1 MRIFLFAAIAVFA
14 MRGVPAAA
22 QVAEKAPLG
31 LTYCSPPQP
40 PACAELDESF
50 ARQTALDACNAAFR
64 RYISSV
70 LTYRACINRELTRV
84 VTEANAASDRFSC
97 RYAGRRNCK

>member
-1 MRIFLFAAIAVFA
+1 MRILLLAAFAVVT
-14 MRGVPAAA
+14 MNGVPAAA
-22 QVAEKAPLG
+22 QLAEKAPLG
-31 LTYCSPPQP
+31 LTYCSAPQP
-40 PACAELDESF
+40 PACAEREESF

-70 LTYRACINRELTRV
+70 LTYRTCVNRELTRV
-84 VTEANAASDRFSC
+84 VTEANIASDRFNC